1 MVRELVLA
9 AAVWIALSVAH
20 AADLEDISMPD
31 TRVLDGKPLSVQT
44 QRGVP
49 LGGWSRSRGDA
60 AATAVQ
66 DATAM
71 ARRAKR

>member
-1 MVRELVLA
+1 MVRELILA
-9 AAVWIALSVAH
+9 AGVWIALSVAH
-20 AADLEDISMPD
+20 AADLEGVSMPD
-31 TRVLDGKPLSVQT
+31 ARVVEGKPLSVQR